1 MGINISKEDWKEDI
15 NGKAI
20 NVTKEFDK
28 LKDQAQFQFA
38 KLVDWKVR
46 LPISW
51 RLLSQGI
58 VHG

>member
-28 LKDQAQFQFA
+28 LKDQAQSQFA
-38 KLVDWKVR
+38 KLVD
-46 LPISW
+46 
-51 RLLSQGI
+51 
-58 VHG
+58 

>member
-28 LKDQAQFQFA
+28 LKDQAQSQFA
-38 KLVDWKVR
+38 ELMD
-46 LPISW
+46 
-51 RLLSQGI
+51 
-58 VHG
+58 